1 MHVESLPAATA
12 DSVSTLRSMLVG
24 SFSSSEQAAADPDYR
39 DIRLH
44 MAPCWTS
51 RNDGPW
57 LYVEQAMST
66 ALDKPYRQRVYRLSK
81 LADRLYQSQVYELAS
96 NPESV
101 LRFTGE
107 WSKPTPLADITPADL
122 ILKDGC
128 EVILKY
134 DPASGHFKG
143 GTVSSNCETH
153 FRNAAYAS
161 SEIDMGPALL
171 VSWDRGFDASG
182 KQVWGAEKGG
192 YRFVKQP

>member
-1 MHVESLPAATA
+1 M
-12 DSVSTLRSMLVG
+12 LRSMLVG
-24 SFSSSEQAAADPDYR
+24 SFSSAEQAAADPDYR

-51 RNDGPW
+51 RTDGPW
-57 LYVEQAMST
+57 IYVEQAMSS
-66 ALDKPYRQRVYRLSK
+66 AMDKPYRQRVYRLSK

-96 NPESV
+96 TPESA
-101 LRFTGE
+101 LRYAGE
-107 WSKPTPLADITPADL
+107 WSKPIPLADIMPTDL

-161 SEIDMGPALL
+161 SEINMGPALL

-192 YRFVKQP
+192 YRFVKRP